1 MWDDALIFSGRQTKW
16 KCALSLI
23 LLAVLAIMAALLLE
37 RGQNLRFYG
46 IGLKTE
52 GTWQGFACTPD
63 TKAIAQENR
72 LFLLEDD
79 RISVLDQNLKTLY
92 TVSADRD
99 MMLMSGEKMIAFSP
113 MGKQVLLLDDQAQ
126 ITVPVSGGVDAV
138 AAGQHGFAVI
148 TSGSGCITRSKILDY
163 DGTVTGQIDLKESAM
178 LRCAFSGELLAA
190 LCYDEEGVW
199 SLEYYTR
206 QGEKMISVPLAAEF
220 CYDLISVGTGIAV
233 YSSDGLLFFNEQG
246 SAQEEHLLGT
256 NEILHWAADE
266 KGYLAVVCRSRG
278 QYRLKTLSE
287 TGELLGEAVLPMEIR
302 DLEVSGSNV
311 CVLDNEQLQVYDAF
325 CRLLRTSQDGAGAA
339 SITAGGNILWL
350 VGDGE
355 IMCMNS

>member
-23 LLAVLAIMAALLLE
+23 LLAGLAIMAALILE
-37 RGQNLRFYG
+37 RGQNLRYYG
-46 IGLKTE
+46 TGLKTE

-63 TKAIAQENR
+63 TKAIGQENR

-99 MMLMSGEKMIAFSP
+99 MMLISGEKTIAFSP
-113 MGKQVLLLDDQAQ
+113 MGKQLLLLDEQVQ
-126 ITVPVSGGVDAV
+126 IIVPVSGGADAV

-148 TSGSGCITRSKILDY
+148 TSGSGCITRTKVFDY
-163 DGTVTGQIDLKESAM
+163 DGAVTGEIDLKDSAM
-178 LRCAFSGELLAA
+178 LRCAFSGYLLAA
-190 LCYDEEGVW
+190 LCYDTEGLW

-206 QGEKMISVPLAAEF
+206 QGEKMISVPLTAEI

-233 YSSDGLLFFNEQG
+233 YSSEGLLFFNGQG
-246 SAQEEHLLGT
+246 SFLEKHLLGT
-256 NEILHWAADE
+256 NQILHWAADE
-266 KGYLAVVCRSRG
+266 KGYLAVICRSRG

-325 CRLLRTSQDGAGAA
+325 CRLLRTSQEGARAA
-339 SITAGGNILWL
+339 SITAGDKTLWL